1 MLKNV
6 SPIRARKV
14 QKIAFLAQNR
24 KIAENHENSQ
34 NVRTVVQERPERF
47 WKAYGT
53 HFQKKIEN
61 KIFLNFY
68 AFLRPKRS
76 ASNLCQV

>member
-6 SPIRARKV
+6 SPIRAQNV

-47 WKAYGT
+47 WKAYGA
-53 HFQKKIEN
+53 HF
-61 KIFLNFY
+61 
-68 AFLRPKRS
+68 
-76 ASNLCQV
+76 